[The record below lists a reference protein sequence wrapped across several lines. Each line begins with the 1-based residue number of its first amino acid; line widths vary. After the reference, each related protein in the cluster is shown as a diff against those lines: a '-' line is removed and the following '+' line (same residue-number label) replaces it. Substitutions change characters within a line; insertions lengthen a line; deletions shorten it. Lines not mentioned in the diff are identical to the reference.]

1 MIVTISPSP
10 KEIHPFGEIIISCP
24 SNAKAH
30 IFNWLCAVCL
40 CVLHTSAHMDE

>member
-1 MIVTISPSP
+1 MIVTISPP